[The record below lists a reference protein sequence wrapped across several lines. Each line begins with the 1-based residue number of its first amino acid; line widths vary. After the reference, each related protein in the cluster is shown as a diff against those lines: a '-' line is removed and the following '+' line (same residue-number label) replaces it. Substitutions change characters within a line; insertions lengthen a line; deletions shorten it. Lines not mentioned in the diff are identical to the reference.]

1 MSADSSLSLPL
12 SGTHRYRV
20 THRTEYRYSDVVT
33 SSYGRGFLT
42 PRNSLRQR
50 CVAHRLTIDPAPADR
65 STSRDG
71 YGNISSYFHV
81 TEPHRTLTITSDS
94 IVDVSPPPPGLYT
107 SGPALQPWEAA
118 RPAGLPG
125 SLATEF
131 TLDLNPPEITDAVRE
146 YAAPSFLPKRPWSR
160 YCAISRRGSTPTSPT
175 ARVPRRFPQESTRCC
190 WPAKGYAKISPG
202 WRSPAYGPTVWRPV
216 MCRATW
222 PPTRRPERIG

>member
-107 SGPALQPWEAA
+107 SGPALQPW
-118 RPAGLPG
+118 
-125 SLATEF
+125 
-131 TLDLNPPEITDAVRE
+131 
-146 YAAPSFLPKRPWSR
+146 
-160 YCAISRRGSTPTSPT
+160 
-175 ARVPRRFPQESTRCC
+175 
-190 WPAKGYAKISPG
+190 
-202 WRSPAYGPTVWRPV
+202 
-216 MCRATW
+216 
-222 PPTRRPERIG
+222 RRPGPPGCPDR

>member
-81 TEPHRTLTITSDS
+81 TIGTDGLPPN
-94 IVDVSPPPPGLYT
+94 SPP
-107 SGPALQPWEAA
+107 ANVVN
-118 RPAGLPG
+118 PAGRPTDSLP
-125 SLATEF
+125 AVPA
-131 TLDLNPPEITDAVRE
+131 NPNTPAPRSEASTDAKSE
-146 YAAPSFLPKRPWSR
+146 
-160 YCAISRRGSTPTSPT
+160 
-175 ARVPRRFPQESTRCC
+175 
-190 WPAKGYAKISPG
+190 
-202 WRSPAYGPTVWRPV
+202 
-216 MCRATW
+216 
-222 PPTRRPERIG
+222 PPTR